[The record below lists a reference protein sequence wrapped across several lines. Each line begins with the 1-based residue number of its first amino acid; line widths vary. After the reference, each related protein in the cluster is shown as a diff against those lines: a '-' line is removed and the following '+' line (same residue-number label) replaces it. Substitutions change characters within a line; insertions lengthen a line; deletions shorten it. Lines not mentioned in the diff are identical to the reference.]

1 MCYVYVHNKYLHTY
15 KHTLVNLIVI
25 LRVTL
30 ILREQNENTSVIYSI
45 THGTSVWLEGFDEYI
60 FPWEFSFITQ

>member
-45 THGTSVWLEGFDEYI
+45 THGTSV
-60 FPWEFSFITQ
+60 